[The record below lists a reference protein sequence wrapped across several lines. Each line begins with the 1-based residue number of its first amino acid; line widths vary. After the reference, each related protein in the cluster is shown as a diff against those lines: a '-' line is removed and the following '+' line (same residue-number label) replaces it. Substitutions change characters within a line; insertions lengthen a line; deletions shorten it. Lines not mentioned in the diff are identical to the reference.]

1 MNISKESKDWW
12 SRLIRRDSGC
22 GGGTSKKENKIMNAK
37 TYNARIGHQISVFL
51 ENRPGTLG
59 SVIDVLREAG
69 INMLA
74 LSLSEGL
81 EIGYLRVTVDK
92 LAEAREALKNAKHL
106 VLEREVLL
114 LEVVNEPGGLASVID
129 RLSSAG
135 INVEYAYSAD
145 SPTPKTSMIIVRV
158 ADPAA
163 ALKVLLA

>member
-1 MNISKESKDWW
+1 MP
-12 SRLIRRDSGC
+12 
-22 GGGTSKKENKIMNAK
+22 ENKIVS
-37 TYNARIGHQISVFL
+37 ARLGHQISVFL

-59 SVIDVLREAG
+59 SVIDVLREGG

-92 LAEAREALKNAKHL
+92 LADARNALQKSGHL

-114 LEVVNEPGGLASVID
+114 LEVVNEPGGLAAAID
-129 RLSSAG
+129 RLATAN

-145 SPTPKTSMIIVRV
+145 SPTPKTSMIVIRV
-158 ADPAA
+158 ADPSAA
-163 ALKVLLA
+163 IKLLLV